1 MLFFYL
7 FFCERLL
14 RGKPREINEYEWM
27 NLSLFLSEGKRD
39 VQRIFHYNVGKQSR
53 KLSFKVLRL
62 FILQHI
68 AVGFQT
74 VKKL

>member
-1 MLFFYL
+1 MCS
-7 FFCERLL
+7 FFCIIICERMM
-14 RGKPREINEYEWM
+14 RAKPREINEWM
-27 NLSLFLSEGKRD
+27 NLSLFLSEGKTR
-39 VQRIFHYNVGKQSR
+39 RAENFFYNVGKQSR
-53 KLSFKVLRL
+53 KLSFKVLRH